1 MHADRLR
8 AETSTQLHRA
18 EALRR
23 IATDIGSKLDLGQIL
38 AGVVDHARVLFGGD
52 RAAVF
57 LRRPDGHVTAEVA
70 RGLSAAYLEAVR
82 DFPVP
87 SLPAE
92 AAAARRPLFATRYR
106 DDPRAVEVR
115 SAVVQ
120 EGFDTI
126 CAAPLYDGDDLL
138 GLLIVYHDRPHA
150 WTDEELATLAGFA
163 AQAATAIKNAQ
174 NYERMATWAAHLQS
188 IQQLG
193 ARLARL
199 TTESEIGAAIA
210 NELDQLIEYHNVR
223 VYRLRAG
230 RLGGP
235 GRDARARRRVP
246 RRDARPAPDPAS
258 ARGSPAGS
266 PSTASPRTSPTPR
279 TTRGP

>member
-1 MHADRLR
+1 M
-8 AETSTQLHRA
+8 
-18 EALRR
+18 
-23 IATDIGSKLDLGQIL
+23 
-38 AGVVDHARVLFGGD
+38 
-52 RAAVF
+52 
-57 LRRPDGHVTAEVA
+57 
-70 RGLSAAYLEAVR
+70 
-82 DFPVP
+82 
-87 SLPAE
+87 
-92 AAAARRPLFATRYR
+92 
-106 DDPRAVEVR
+106 R

-138 GLLIVYHDRPHA
+138 GLLIVYHDRPHP
-150 WTDEELATLAGFA
+150 WTDEELATLGGFA

-199 TTESEIGAAIA
+199 TSESEIGAAIA

-223 VYRLRAG
+223 VYRLRGPTAG
-230 RLGGP
+230 WCRWP
-235 GRDARARRRVP
+235 CAASSASSTTRRP
-246 RRDARPAPDPAS
+246 TSCASSS

-266 PSTASPRTSPTPR
+266 PSTGSPRTCPTPP